1 MAVSGNDFII
11 AAEACKDL
19 ESEIG
24 YRMCVGRSYY
34 AMYHLVKDL
43 LVCNVPPCK
52 KGGMHEAL
60 VVYLQTPNAEPY
72 CKKELRKLSYIL
84 TQGKTLRR
92 EADYYLDSDDIN
104 KQTAETQIQQAQ
116 KLVGICN
123 NLVTVAA

>member
-1 MAVSGNDFII
+1 MAVSGSDFLQ
-11 AAEACKDL
+11 AAEVYKDL

-43 LVCNVPPCK
+43 LTGDVPPCN
-52 KGGMHEAL
+52 KGGMHESL
-60 VVYLQTPNAEPY
+60 VVYLKNHNAEPY

-92 EADYYLDSDDIN
+92 EADYELDSDDIN
-104 KQTAETQIQQAQ
+104 KETAEAQMQQAL
-116 KLVGICN
+116 KLIGICDE
-123 NLVTVAA
+123 LQSAA